1 MRRDG
6 SRMFSENGVKRREFL
21 KAGAAA
27 VAGIAVTGVEK
38 SRSKDRPL
46 HEESSPTDAGL
57 AIRLGIAS
65 YTFRNFSRAEMIGF
79 LKQAHVSDMNLK
91 DTKDH
96 LPADAVEEI
105 KALGDYVSAGI
116 KLHAAG
122 TIYFPKDE
130 DADIRAKF
138 EYAKRAGIGVIVAGD
153 PENSPIIRRITATNP
168 AMRMPP
174 VYSGRKLTPQEI
186 DLIRRWIEQGAKW
199 EKHWS
204 FIPPQRA
211 AIPDN
216 AGHPIDWFV
225 RERLKREALA
235 PSPEADRA
243 FGEFYGEG
251 ESGRSWARKD
261 AGEENI

>member
-46 HEESSPTDAGL
+46 HEESARADAGL

-65 YTFRNFSRAEMIGF
+65 YTFRNFTRAEMIGF
-79 LKQAHVSDMNLK
+79 LKQAYVSDMNLK

-122 TIYFPKDE
+122 ENYFSKDE
-130 DADIRAKF
+130 DVGILGKF
-138 EYAKRAGIGVIVAGD
+138 YYVKRTGRGVSA
-153 PENSPIIRRITATNP
+153 
-168 AMRMPP
+168 
-174 VYSGRKLTPQEI
+174 SG
-186 DLIRRWIEQGAKW
+186 G
-199 EKHWS
+199 S
-204 FIPPQRA
+204 
-211 AIPDN
+211 
-216 AGHPIDWFV
+216 
-225 RERLKREALA
+225 A
-235 PSPEADRA
+235 P
-243 FGEFYGEG
+243 
-251 ESGRSWARKD
+251 
-261 AGEENI
+261 